1 MRALTVANESDP
13 RIPELPDIIYD
24 TSLKAAIDPLIHTE
38 YLLFCT
44 IA

>member
-24 TSLKAAIDPLIHTE
+24 TSFKAAIDPLHYVLRAALE
-38 YLLFCT
+38 
-44 IA
+44 